1 MSKTFKIYSILFLI
15 IAILLA
21 ILQLNKKEITDWR
34 KNFDTAE
41 KSPFGLYVFNKEINK
56 LLNNQVS
63 KSNKSPYAF
72 YSENPKIAAH
82 NILIIN
88 QDLNK
93 TTVDKIL
100 AQVNDGSD
108 ALIFS
113 EDFPKY
119 FQSQLQFLTTNVN
132 DGDKNIL
139 KLTDVKYKNDS
150 LIIDKFPSRNG
161 FYYLEQSHGILGK
174 SDYYKSE
181 LTANFIKINLGKGH
195 IYLHLEPLIL
205 TNYYLLKPANK
216 KYIEDV
222 FSYLPNRKT
231 IWFIEVESSKSASPL
246 SFILANPPLKYAWY
260 LLLFGLLLFVI
271 FNIKRKQRII
281 PFIEPLKNTS
291 VEFVKSIGNLYLQ
304 EGDFHDMMAK
314 KSQYF
319 LHRVRLEL
327 MIETKELNENFAQK
341 LHLKTGKNLDK
352 INEALVLIKKSEDPY
367 SSVVKEDLLALN
379 RILDEILPQ

>member
-139 KLTDVKYKNDS
+139 KLTTPFGS
-150 LIIDKFPSRNG
+150 FFLLI
-161 FYYLEQSHGILGK
+161 
-174 SDYYKSE
+174 
-181 LTANFIKINLGKGH
+181 
-195 IYLHLEPLIL
+195 
-205 TNYYLLKPANK
+205 
-216 KYIEDV
+216 
-222 FSYLPNRKT
+222 
-231 IWFIEVESSKSASPL
+231 
-246 SFILANPPLKYAWY
+246 
-260 LLLFGLLLFVI
+260 
-271 FNIKRKQRII
+271 
-281 PFIEPLKNTS
+281 
-291 VEFVKSIGNLYLQ
+291 
-304 EGDFHDMMAK
+304 
-314 KSQYF
+314 
-319 LHRVRLEL
+319 
-327 MIETKELNENFAQK
+327 
-341 LHLKTGKNLDK
+341 
-352 INEALVLIKKSEDPY
+352 
-367 SSVVKEDLLALN
+367 
-379 RILDEILPQ
+379 